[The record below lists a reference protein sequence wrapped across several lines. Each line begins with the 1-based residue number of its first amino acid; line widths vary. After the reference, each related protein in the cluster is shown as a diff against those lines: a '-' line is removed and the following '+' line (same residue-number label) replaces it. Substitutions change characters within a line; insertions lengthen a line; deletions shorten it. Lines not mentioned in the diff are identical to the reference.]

1 VVATIGGTLDSKC
14 NPRRVMDT
22 VPSQSWARR
31 LTISVAVFWALIG
44 LSAVTTGT
52 FVGFLIGFVAL
63 GGGFYLFVTI
73 LQPLGTEVGES
84 AWRLLLNR
92 SVARRHH
99 AAIHASLREVLRP
112 SGISQVL
119 RATGWN
125 PLLAR
130 GLLVLLAAIVAVLIF
145 LPAFAFRDWVVAR
158 PRSAIGSPG
167 RVHT

>member
-99 AAIHASLREVLRP
+99 AAIHAS
-112 SGISQVL
+112 
-119 RATGWN
+119 
-125 PLLAR
+125 R
-130 GLLVLLAAIVAVLIF
+130 GLSTERNQSNLAGNRLEPTARTWTPCAASGHLAVLIF
-145 LPAFAFRDWVVAR
+145 LPAFAFRD
-158 PRSAIGSPG
+158 
-167 RVHT
+167 

>member
-44 LSAVTTGT
+44 VSAVTTGT
-52 FVGFLIGFVAL
+52 FVGLLIGFVAL
-63 GGGFYLFVTI
+63 GGGFYVFVTI
-73 LQPLGTEVGES
+73 LEPLSTEVGEP

-99 AAIHASLREVLRP
+99 AAIHESLREVLRR
-112 SGISQVL
+112 SGIGQIL

-125 PLLAR
+125 PALTG
-130 GLLVLLAAIVAVLIF
+130 GLLVLLAAIVAVLIL
-145 LPAFAFRDWVVAR
+145 LPAFASHD
-158 PRSAIGSPG
+158 
-167 RVHT
+167 

>member
-1 VVATIGGTLDSKC
+1 
-14 NPRRVMDT
+14 
-22 VPSQSWARR
+22 
-31 LTISVAVFWALIG
+31 VFWALIG

-99 AAIHASLREVLRP
+99 AAIHASLREVFRP
-112 SGISQVL
+112 SGISQIL

-130 GLLVLLAAIVAVLIF
+130 GLLVLLAAISPCSSF
-145 LPAFAFRDWVVAR
+145 C
-158 PRSAIGSPG
+158 PRSPSATEWSQDRDRLSARLGAYIPEGHGLADQQRARRMESH
-167 RVHT
+167 RYRRSSAQARTFLEARC